1 MKNIYL
7 FLIITLPTL
16 SAYNQ
21 GYNIDKFTNW
31 TEKNPGKLI
40 PIRIEF
46 NENIDCFQ
54 INQQFIAKYTPLDKR
69 SKIIN
74 KLLLQQSNKSQ
85 KPVLDFL
92 NSNSCPSCEYRSFW
106 IVNIV
111 FALVDLNNIRE
122 LYEISTINS
131 IEI

>member
-7 FLIITLPTL
+7 FLIILLSTL

-21 GYNIDKFTNW
+21 EFNIDKFTNW

-54 INQQFIAKYTPLDKR
+54 INQQFKAKYTPLDKR

-74 KLLLQQSNKSQ
+74 KL
-85 KPVLDFL
+85 VLF
-92 NSNSCPSCEYRSFW
+92 SP
-106 IVNIV
+106 
-111 FALVDLNNIRE
+111 
-122 LYEISTINS
+122 
-131 IEI
+131 